1 MVHEGSEKIQQRG
14 SSLQEGSEKIRQ
26 RGSSLQEGSEKI
38 RQRGSSLQEGM
49 DAEVARHVCAE
60 PGRGRGLGS
69 T

>member
-1 MVHEGSEKIQQRG
+1 MVHEGSEKIQ
-14 SSLQEGSEKIRQ
+14 Q